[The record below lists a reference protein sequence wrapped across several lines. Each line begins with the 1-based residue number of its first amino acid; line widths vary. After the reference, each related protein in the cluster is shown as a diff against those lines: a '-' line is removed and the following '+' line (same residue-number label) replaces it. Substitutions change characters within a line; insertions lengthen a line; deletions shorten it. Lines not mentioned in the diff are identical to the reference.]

1 MGCLDSTWGYDDE
14 SDGAMRA
21 HINCLT
27 DMLCGIM
34 RYREEI
40 GDTSGFSSQVLEWW
54 KQHKRIDAARL
65 KAEEA
70 ERKEQATREAALAKL
85 TPAERRALGLAK
97 R

>member
-1 MGCLDSTWGYDDE
+1 MPCT
-14 SDGAMRA
+14 DGGPSASEENAELRG
-21 HINCLT
+21 HVNYLT
-27 DMLCGIM
+27 DMLCRIMQILKNRGEVGICP
-34 RYREEI
+34 
-40 GDTSGFSSQVLEWW
+40 SQAQVWW
-54 KQHKRIDAARL
+54 EQHKRIDAARL